1 MLQKEI
7 SKVSAS
13 RTVPVFYMHF
23 SIVEAEL
30 ICLGDLLENKHP
42 WSYTVNMAG
51 SEVMLYTNKE
61 LVTNLSSTEKPEIY
75 TESFPMPKS
84 NMYRIEHKYEYV
96 EGSPFDP
103 DRARKTICRKKMLS
117 NLY

>member
-1 MLQKEI
+1 M
-7 SKVSAS
+7 
-13 RTVPVFYMHF
+13 PVFYMHF

-42 WSYTVNMAG
+42 WSYAVNMAE
-51 SEVMLYTNKE
+51 SEVMLFTNKE
-61 LVTNLSSTEKPEIY
+61 LVTNLSSAEKPEIY

-84 NMYRIEHKYEYV
+84 NMYIIKHKYV

-103 DRARKTICRKKMLS
+103 DHARKNICGITILS
-117 NLY
+117 NLN